1 MTRGETMQSKVHLKG
16 QHDDFLVFVDDVDTF
31 KKWKSD
37 KSIPLA
43 HFISSFQIFLTHK
56 QGTQGTLNA
65 ASKGTLES
73 EFDTN
78 DEDEVI
84 KKILEDGTMQTAEVN
99 AQPTRCHERI
109 HELDEDPL
117 EDSCKGKA

>member
-1 MTRGETMQSKVHLKG
+1 MTRGETTQSKVHLKG
-16 QHDDFLVFVDDVDTF
+16 QHDDFLVFIDDVGTY

-56 QGTQGTLNA
+56 QGVQGTLDA

-73 EFDTN
+73 EFGTSDQ
-78 DEDEVI
+78 DEVI
-84 KKILEDGTMQTAEVN
+84 KKILEDGTMQTMEMPSRQGVTN
-99 AQPTRCHERI
+99 ESMSSMRTH
-109 HELDEDPL
+109 
-117 EDSCKGKA
+117 